1 MQRLCQYKDLL
12 GEPRKG
18 VHSIRIFDFAVVDI
32 FLTIVAAIIITAF
45 ISLFIQI
52 MTQNI
57 SITLGTT
64 VLMFILILC
73 MLVISGIFLHWF
85 FCVDTKLNGL
95 LGL

>member
-32 FLTIVAAIIITAF
+32 LLTIVAAVIITA
-45 ISLFIQI
+45 IVSLFIQI

-57 SITLGTT
+57 SITIGTT

-73 MLVISGIFLHWF
+73 MLFILGIFLHWL
-85 FCVDTKLNGL
+85 FCVETKLNGL